1 MIRKEPNVNDIDFL
15 KVFCTDTERL
25 YFKTFH
31 DALGGN
37 ARKLNCNLDEY
48 ENLRP
53 ELIKI
58 NNAGNGIFFVV
69 NRGGQKNEEINRV
82 TSHFLDF
89 DFGKVDTGRK
99 DAKRK
104 IIFEYRSSE
113 IIEIL
118 KEDFLMKIDM
128 FKLEPSIV
136 NETKNGFHVYWL
148 LKDGQVNVFTKIE
161 EELIEY
167 FKNNICTSVDYKVKD
182 LTRVL
187 RVPEFMHQKNPKEPF
202 KIKCIKFDTDLIYT
216 QQDLCDAINVNYSEL
231 VEMKQE
237 KNKKPKNPKTKHNST
252 INTNRPVKSQDSLI
266 RRVKKNYSP
275 VSLYNYAD
283 LINYMKQQDLIDFL
297 DIDTEINQNFC
308 CIFHD
313 DTRPSARI
321 TFKNGY
327 YKYFCNSS
335 NCDFSHDEG
344 LDIIDIV
351 MKREKYSIV
360 EALNHLCDKYN
371 VQLVE
376 TEWIK
381 KQKEKY
387 IMNFSFINNYKD
399 IKIKSPNLY
408 RLIWRYFTII
418 TQINSIGLSNIY
430 KDEFNFQNENIF
442 YMSNR
447 YLAGLLRKDVGKINK
462 YINLLCTLKLL
473 NKVDLDNVPIGLRD
487 RAKGEQKEKY
497 STICFYT
504 INNYYDIS
512 NVAEKV
518 ATKLVKANF
527 SITAMS
533 YEYIKSI
540 LGDAFADKVYAVKMK
555 STKRTKSLEEIL
567 EDNIVSSLSENGYF
581 NIDMLKNKRIYV
593 NNKYIDFN
601 TKKRIFKRVLP
612 DLINKYCLTYKKA
625 NKTDMKEHNLKGSIY
640 ILVKNQSLILP

>member
-1 MIRKEPNVNDIDFL
+1 MIRNEPNINDIDFL
-15 KVFCTDTERL
+15 KVFCIDAERL

-31 DALGGN
+31 DALGSN
-37 ARKLNCNLDEY
+37 AQKLDCNLDEY
-48 ENLRP
+48 EDFKT

-58 NNAGNGIFFVV
+58 NNEGNGIFFVV
-69 NRGGQKNEEINRV
+69 NRGGQKNEEINRI

-99 DAKRK
+99 DAKGK
-104 IIFEYRSSE
+104 IVFEYRSNE
-113 IIEIL
+113 VIEIL
-118 KEDFLMKIDM
+118 KEDFLIKIDM

-136 NETKNGFHVYWL
+136 NETKNGFHVYWIV
-148 LKDGQVNVFTKIE
+148 KDGQVNVFTKIE
-161 EELIEY
+161 EELIKY

-216 QQDLCDAINVNYSEL
+216 QQDICDAINVNYSEL
-231 VEMKQE
+231 IEMKQE
-237 KNKKPKNPKTKHNST
+237 KNRNPKKPKTEHKTTKS
-252 INTNRPVKSQDSLI
+252 IIEPVKYRDSS
-266 RRVKKNYSP
+266 VKRIKKTYTPISVHNYTD
-275 VSLYNYAD
+275 LFNY
-283 LINYMKQQDLIDFL
+283 LKQQDLIEFL
-297 DIDTEINQNFC
+297 DINTEINQNFC
-308 CIFHD
+308 CILHN

-321 TFKNGY
+321 TLKDGY

-344 LDIIDIV
+344 LDIIDII

-360 EALNHLCDKYN
+360 EALNYLCDKYN

-399 IKIKSPNLY
+399 IKKKYSNLY

-418 TQINSIGLSNIY
+418 TQINSIALSNIY
-430 KDEFNFQNENIF
+430 KDEFNFESENIF

-447 YLAGLLRKDVGKINK
+447 YLAGLLKKDVGKINK

-473 NKVDLDNVPIGLRD
+473 NKIELDSVPTELKT
-487 RAKGEQKEKY
+487 RAKAEQKEKY
-497 STICFYT
+497 NAICFYT

-540 LGDAFADKVYAVKMK
+540 LGDVFADKVYSVKMK

-567 EDNIVSSLSENGYF
+567 EDNIISNLSENGYF
-581 NIDMLKNKRIYV
+581 NIDMLKNKRVYV

-612 DLINKYCLTYKKA
+612 DLIDKYCLTYKKA

-640 ILVKNQSLILP
+640 ILVRN